1 MSSRKF
7 RFVSP
12 GVFLREIDNSQLP
25 AQADAVGP
33 VIIGRTNKGP
43 ALKPY
48 KIRSLE
54 ELETVFGKPSPG
66 SSLDPWREGTGLL
79 ADTHALHAA
88 KAYLTAG
95 QGTDSPV
102 TIIRLLGVADDQA
115 TPNTDGEPG
124 WQTDAAYGVFLVE
137 DTALAR
143 DANGQIDLELA
154 AIFYGTGTF
163 QPKLEGH
170 DITTNGNTA
179 AGGVDH
185 NPVRFTDNDKLRITL
200 HNDGSTRVTR
210 SLFKDLRRDL
220 NTNPV
225 LTNSRISDIMAG
237 TLSEAYWLGET
248 FEESFKKFEKTLAAD
263 SKKAA
268 VVLKLASGNGE
279 MSDFRSGDHGAF
291 AARTGWVVSQDTTED
306 QTSFDIDNQS
316 KLFRIVALHEGQQ
329 ASQELLIGIEDIQVP
344 RDGALNPY
352 GSFSVVV
359 RKVVATGLVELE
371 RFSNCNLDAS
381 SPNFIARQIGDQ
393 ILEWD
398 NSEKRNK
405 VYGEH
410 PNASEYIRVEMH
422 NSIKNGLQNTAHV
435 PFGFYGPVR
444 PADITGTLA
453 LAGVAA
459 AQATLTIETNQ
470 ADMVHDSTFSITD
483 ADGTLVEFIFATDSN
498 FIDGREAAGKPIIG
512 VQDESGATAM
522 ESADAAA
529 RQTAANGVA
538 TKIKTVIDAVSGA
551 KNLGVTV
558 VVNNNVLTI
567 TQTATGVAGNTG
579 QTGALVKSGDT
590 DNKLNLGTG
599 FTGGNDGALNPS
611 PEINSWVADTLN
623 LTNMGVVGTDYNISW
638 PSMPVVNVSSVS
650 TDYTFGVS
658 PVKMSY
664 DSTGVATVGTSIDPG
679 YIDFLRRMPTYD
691 SSTLARD
698 QERGV
703 ITSGK
708 TKYSF
713 KFSLDEVILKPVAAS
728 TVGTMTGQGDVSEA
742 VYTPGSFTAAG
753 SGTTRSYAGDVTAG
767 TPGCSLRRLL
777 SIVGGFQMPLDG
789 GFDGVN
795 ITESDPFNEEA
806 LSANSLQTSYAYAS
820 VDRAIELIKDPEA
833 IEHNLAVMPGISNRS
848 LTRKLIQKC
857 EARADS
863 MAIIDLP
870 EIYVPPSERKKDTF
884 KERLTTTPEDAANDL
899 VAEQLNSSYGATYYP
914 WVKIKDVDHNRDVWA
929 PPSVVALGVMANT
942 EKSSEV
948 WFAPAGFNR
957 GGLNSGN
964 AGVPVLQVTEQLLS
978 KDRDTL
984 YQANI
989 NPIAS
994 FVSEGIVI
1002 FGQKTLQSTASALD
1016 RINVRRL
1023 LIHVKKE
1030 VSRISRNL
1038 LFEQNVQATWAR
1050 FHGQVKPFLESVKAR
1065 FGLSDFKVVLDSTTT
1080 TADLIDR
1087 NIMYAKVFLKP
1098 ARAIE
1103 FIAVDF
1109 VITRS
1114 GASFSDPLE

>member
-54 ELETVFGKPSPG
+54 ELESVFGSPSPG
-66 SSLDPWREGTGLL
+66 AALDPWRDGTGLL
-79 ADTHALHAA
+79 AETHAIHAA

-102 TIIRLLGVADDQA
+102 TIIRLLGVADDNA
-115 TPNTDGEPG
+115 KADTDGEPG
-124 WQTDAAYGVFLVE
+124 WSTEQAWGLFLAEEKSAAYQS
-137 DTALAR
+137 
-143 DANGQIDLELA
+143 GQTINLDLA
-154 AIFYGTGTF
+154 AVFYGGSTF

-170 DITTNGNTA
+170 NIATDANTA
-179 AGGVDH
+179 AGGVDEAA
-185 NPVRFTDNDKLRITL
+185 VRLTNDKKLRITL
-200 HNDGSTRVTR
+200 HDSEGPRTRATR
-210 SLFKDLRRDL
+210 SIFKDLRKDL

-225 LTNSRISDIMAG
+225 LTNDRISEVIPG
-237 TLSEAYWLGET
+237 TLSEKYWLGET
-248 FEESFKKFEKTLAAD
+248 FEETYKLFESKLAGT
-263 SKKAA
+263 SNRAA
-268 VVLKLASGNGE
+268 VVMKLASGAGK
-279 MSDFRSGDHGAF
+279 MSDFKSGKHGAF
-291 AARTGWVVSQDTTED
+291 AARSGWVVSQDTSAD
-306 QTSFDIDNQS
+306 QASFDLDSNT
-316 KLFRIVALHEGQQ
+316 KLFRVVALHEGQQ
-329 ASQELLIGIEDIQVP
+329 ASQELVVGIEDIQVP
-344 RDGALNPY
+344 REGALNPY

-359 RKVVATGLVELE
+359 RKIVATGLVELE
-371 RFSNCNLDAS
+371 RFSGCNLDPS
-381 SPNFIARQIGDQ
+381 SPDFVARQIGDQ

-398 NSEKRNK
+398 GTEKRNK
-405 VYGEH
+405 LYGEH
-410 PNASEYIRVEMH
+410 PNVSSYIRIEMH
-422 NSIKNGLQNTAHV
+422 QGVQNGLINKAHV

-453 LAGVAA
+453 L
-459 AQATLTIETNQ
+459 
-470 ADMVHDSTFSITD
+470 
-483 ADGTLVEFIFATDSN
+483 
-498 FIDGREAAGKPIIG
+498 
-512 VQDESGATAM
+512 SGATAEVM
-522 ESADAAA
+522 KITIDSSVQGADVHTDPADPATRKTLTIIQENGEAGNLEKTFFLDVSVASGAAA
-529 RQTAANGVA
+529 ADVIGLSNVPVNNAANIAQHILDKLNGDA
-538 TKIKTVIDAVSGA
+538 DFTTLTFALTQDSGNQVI
-551 KNLGVTV
+551 
-558 VVNNNVLTI
+558 TI
-567 TQTATGVAGNTG
+567 TQQAEGDVETVATTVDAGKFDLSVETPGSN
-579 QTGALVKSGDT
+579 
-590 DNKLNLGTG
+590 GT
-599 FTGGNDGALNPS
+599 LNPNPAIS
-611 PEINSWVADTLN
+611 DWVEDNLN
-623 LTNMGVVGTDYNISW
+623 LTNLGVVGTNYKISW
-638 PSMPVVNVSSVS
+638 PSIPIINTSSVS
-650 TDYTFGVS
+650 TDFTFGVS
-658 PVKMSY
+658 PFQMSY
-664 DSTGVATVGTSIDPG
+664 DDNGHSSAGTLVDPG
-679 YIDFLRRMPTYD
+679 YVDFLRRLPTHEGAVL
-691 SSTLARD
+691 SSD
-698 QERGV
+698 QEKGT
-703 ITSGK
+703 ITDGK

-713 KFSLDEVILKPVAAS
+713 KFSLDEVVLKPVS
-728 TVGTMTGQGDVSEA
+728 GKTVGLMTGQGDVSQA
-742 VYTPGSFTAAG
+742 VYVPGSFTQSS
-753 SGTTRSYAGDVTAG
+753 SGTTRSYAGDVAAG
-767 TPGCSLRRLL
+767 TSGCSLRRLL
-777 SIVGGFQMPLDG
+777 NIVGGFQMPLDG

-795 ITESDPFNEEA
+795 IIESDPFNEEI
-806 LSANSLQTSYAYAS
+806 LKVNNSEESYSFAS

-833 IEHNLAVMPGISNRS
+833 IEHNLAVMPGISNRT
-848 LTRKLIQKC
+848 LVRRLIEKC

-863 MAIIDLP
+863 MAIVDLP
-870 EIYVPPSERKKDTF
+870 EIYVAPSERKKDTF
-884 KERLTTTPEDAANDL
+884 KERLTTTPEDAAAEL
-899 VAEQLNSSYGATYYP
+899 VAEQLNSSYGAAYYP
-914 WVKIKDVDHNRDVWA
+914 WVKIKDVDNNRDVWA

-942 EKSSEV
+942 ERSSEV

-957 GGLNSGN
+957 GGLNTGN

-1038 LFEQNVQATWAR
+1038 LFEQNVQATWSR
-1050 FHGQVKPFLESVKAR
+1050 FHGQVKPFLESIKAR

>member
-137 DTALAR
+137 ETAAAR
-143 DANGQIDLELA
+143 DAAGQIDLELA
-154 AIFYGTGTF
+154 AIFYGAGTF

-170 DITTNGNTA
+170 DITTADNTA

-200 HNDGSTRVTR
+200 HNDGNSRVTR

-248 FEESFKKFEKTLAAD
+248 FEESFKKFEETIAGD

-306 QTSFDIDNQS
+306 QDSFDIDNQS

-329 ASQELLIGIEDIQVP
+329 ASQELLIGIEDVQVP

-381 SPNFIARQIGDQ
+381 SPDFIARQIGDQ

-398 NSEKRNK
+398 SSEKRNK

-453 LAGVAA
+453 IA
-459 AQATLTIETNQ
+459 
-470 ADMVHDSTFSITD
+470 
-483 ADGTLVEFIFATDSN
+483 
-498 FIDGREAAGKPIIG
+498 
-512 VQDESGATAM
+512 GATAETM
-522 ESADAAA
+522 TLQIQEHATLVDQLHGESITLIQENGAAA
-529 RQTAANGVA
+529 NATKVFTLDNTVNAAGAANDPLKIGLAGLAHTPQAVAPVIKAKLEAHGGVIGDL
-538 TKIKTVIDAVSGA
+538 TFSVSSNGS
-551 KNLGVTV
+551 GSETI
-558 VVNNNVLTI
+558 TI
-567 TQTATGVAGNTG
+567 TQTTAGDVVTVASSDPLMVAADVTPG
-579 QTGALVKSGDT
+579 S
-590 DNKLNLGTG
+590 
-599 FTGGNDGALNPS
+599 DGALNPS

-664 DSTGVATVGTSIDPG
+664 SSTGVATVGTSIDPG

-691 SSTLARD
+691 SSTLVGD

-703 ITSGK
+703 ITDGK

-713 KFSLDEVILKPVAAS
+713 KFSLDEVILKPVATS
-728 TVGTMTGQGDVSEA
+728 TVGEMTGQGDVSEA
-742 VYTPGSFTAAG
+742 VYTPGSFTGAN
-753 SGTTRSYAGDVTAG
+753 SGTDRSYAGDVTAG
-767 TPGCSLRRLL
+767 TTGCSLRRLL

-884 KERLTTTPEDAANDL
+884 KLRLTTTPEDAANDL

-964 AGVPVLQVTEQLLS
+964 AGIPVLQVTEQLLS

-1038 LFEQNVQATWAR
+1038 LFEQNVQATWTR

>member
-33 VIIGRTNKGP
+33 VIIGRANKGP

-48 KIRSLE
+48 KVRSLE
-54 ELETVFGKPSPG
+54 ELETVFGSPSPG
-66 SSLDPWREGTGLL
+66 SAIDPWRDGTGLL
-79 ADTHALHAA
+79 AETHAMHAA

-102 TIIRLLGVADDQA
+102 TIIRLLGVADENAKAD
-115 TPNTDGEPG
+115 TDGEPG
-124 WQTDAAYGVFLVE
+124 WSTENAWGVFLAE
-137 DTALAR
+137 EKNASYGADQTINL
-143 DANGQIDLELA
+143 DLGA
-154 AIFYGTGTF
+154 VFYGAATF

-170 DITTNGNTA
+170 NVATA
-179 AGGVDH
+179 GATVAGGVDESL
-185 NPVRFTDNDKLRITL
+185 VRFTDEKLRLTL
-200 HNDGSTRVTR
+200 HDSAGSRKRPVR
-210 SLFKDLRRDL
+210 AIFKDLRKEI

-225 LTNSRISDIMAG
+225 LTNDRISEIIAG
-237 TLSEAYWLGET
+237 SLSEKYWLGES
-248 FEESFKKFEKTLAAD
+248 FEEVFKKFESTLAST
-263 SKKAA
+263 SKKTA
-268 VVLKLASGNGE
+268 VVLKLASGAGN
-279 MSDFRSGDHGAF
+279 MSDFKSGKHGAF
-291 AARTGWVVSQDTTED
+291 AGRSGWVVSQDTTQDAEA
-306 QTSFDIDNQS
+306 FDIDSQT
-316 KLFRIVALHEGQQ
+316 KLFRVLALHEGQQ
-329 ASQELLIGIEDIQVP
+329 ASQELIIGIEDIKVP
-344 RDGALNPY
+344 RAGAFDPY

-359 RKVVATGLVELE
+359 RKITSSGLVELE
-371 RFSNCNLDAS
+371 RFSSCNLDPS
-381 SPNFIARQIGDQ
+381 SQNFVARQIGDQ

-398 NSEKRNK
+398 GTEKRNK
-405 VYGEH
+405 LYGEH
-410 PNASEYIRVEMH
+410 PNASSHIRIEMH
-422 NSIKNGLQNTAHV
+422 KGVQNGLINKAHV

-444 PADITGTLA
+444 PADITGTVSLN
-453 LAGVAA
+453 GAA
-459 AQATLTIETNQ
+459 AETMVLQIAPAVDRANLHGTTITVIKENGSAANTPREF
-470 ADMVHDSTFSITD
+470 TFNKDVTK
-483 ADGTLVEFIFATDSN
+483 
-498 FIDGREAAGKPIIG
+498 EAAGALVIG
-512 VQDESGATAM
+512 ISNVANNPQAMVTAINTKLDADASLDGITFTPSTNGGGAAETITMTQGTAGNVVTVATAAPALTT
-522 ESADAAA
+522 STTTPGTD
-529 RQTAANGVA
+529 GV
-538 TKIKTVIDAVSGA
+538 I
-551 KNLGVTV
+551 
-558 VVNNNVLTI
+558 
-567 TQTATGVAGNTG
+567 NT
-579 QTGALVKSGDT
+579 TPAI
-590 DNKLNLGTG
+590 
-599 FTGGNDGALNPS
+599 A
-611 PEINSWVADTLN
+611 SWVTDTLN
-623 LTNMGVVGTDYNISW
+623 LTNVGVVGTTYNLSW
-638 PSMPVVNVSSVS
+638 PSIPLINTAAAA

-658 PVKMSY
+658 PYQMTY
-664 DSTGVATVGTSIDPG
+664 DSAGLSTAGTLIDPG
-679 YIDFLRRMPTYD
+679 YIDFLRRLPTYD
-691 SSTLARD
+691 SAVLSGD
-698 QERGV
+698 QEKGT
-703 ITSGK
+703 ITAGK

-713 KFSLDEVILKPVAAS
+713 KFSLDEVILKPVTGKTA
-728 TVGTMTGQGDVSEA
+728 GTLTGRGDITAA
-742 VYTPGSFTAAG
+742 VYKPGSFIEAS
-753 SGTTRSYAGDVTAG
+753 SGDSRSYAGDVANATS
-767 TPGCSLRRLL
+767 GCSLRRLL
-777 SIVGGFQMPLDG
+777 DIVGGFQMPLDG

-795 ITESDPFNEEA
+795 IIESDPFNEEI
-806 LSANSLQTSYAYAS
+806 LKSNSPEESYSFAS
-820 VDRAIELIKDPEA
+820 VDRAIELIRDPEA
-833 IEHNLAVMPGISNRS
+833 IEHNLAAMPGISNRV
-848 LTRKLIQKC
+848 LTRKLVEKC

-863 MAIIDLP
+863 LAIIDLP
-870 EIYVPPSERKKDTF
+870 KIYIAASENKKDTF
-884 KERLTTTPEDAANDL
+884 KDRLTTTPEDAAAEL
-899 VAEQLNSSYGATYYP
+899 VAEQLNSSYGAAYYP
-914 WVKIKDVDHNRDVWA
+914 WVKVKDIDSDRDVWA

-964 AGVPVLQVTEQLLS
+964 AGIPVLQVTEQLLS

-1050 FHGQVKPFLESVKAR
+1050 FHGQVKPFLESIKAR

>member
-66 SSLDPWREGTGLL
+66 SSLDPWREGAGLL

-137 DTALAR
+137 ETAAAR

-154 AIFYGTGTF
+154 AIFYGAGTF

-170 DITTNGNTA
+170 DITADDNTA

-200 HNDGSTRVTR
+200 HNDGSTRATR

-225 LTNSRISDIMAG
+225 LTNSRISEIMAG

-248 FEESFKKFEKTLAAD
+248 FEESFKKFEETIAGD

-306 QTSFDIDNQS
+306 QSSFDIDNQS

-381 SPNFIARQIGDQ
+381 SPDFIARQIGDQ

-453 LAGVAA
+453 VAGAA
-459 AQATLTIETNQ
+459 AAEATITVETNQ
-470 ADMVHDSTFSITD
+470 ADIIGDSIISVTD
-483 ADGTLVEFIFATDSN
+483 ADGTVVEFIFKVDVNTV
-498 FIDGREAAGKPIIG
+498 DGSENPGGKPIIG
-512 VQDESGATAM
+512 VLAETGGSGLD
-522 ESADAAA
+522 SADANT
-529 RQTAANGVA
+529 RQTAANAVA
-538 TKIKTVIDAVSGA
+538 GKIKTVIDAVSAA
-551 KNLGVTV
+551 KSLGVTV
-558 VVNNNVLTI
+558 TVNNNIVTI
-567 TQTATGVAGNTG
+567 TQTATGTAGNSG
-579 QTGALVKSGDT
+579 QTGALTKQADT
-590 DNKLNLGTG
+590 ANKFSLVD
-599 FTGGNDGALNPS
+599 FAGGNDGSLNPS
-611 PEINSWVADTLN
+611 PEIDSWVADTLN
-623 LTNMGVVGTDYNISW
+623 LANMGVVGTDYNISW

-664 DSTGVATVGTSIDPG
+664 SSTGVATVGTSIDPG

-691 SSTLARD
+691 SSVLAAD

-703 ITSGK
+703 ATSGK

-713 KFSLDEVILKPVAAS
+713 KFSLDEVILKPVATS
-728 TVGTMTGQGDVSEA
+728 TVGELSGQGDVSEA
-742 VYTPGSFTAAG
+742 VYTPGSFTGAT
-753 SGTTRSYAGDVTAG
+753 SGTDRSYAGDVTAG
-767 TPGCSLRRLL
+767 TAGCSLRRLL
-777 SIVGGFQMPLDG
+777 NIVGGFQMPLDG

-884 KERLTTTPEDAANDL
+884 KLRLTTTPEDAANDL

-942 EKSSEV
+942 ERSSEV